1 MAATVTE
8 YCTNVS
14 DDVSNNMNELW
25 DWTCTQFED
34 ADKMS
39 SPLQGATMKFLASL
53 LKPKRSMHPTP
64 SLFPK
69 IATR

>member
-14 DDVSNNMNELW
+14 DDVSSNMNELW

-39 SPLQGATMKFLASL
+39 SPLQGATMKFLACL
-53 LKPKRSMHPTP
+53 LKPKRSMHSHVSSPPQTP
-64 SLFPK
+64 G
-69 IATR
+69 